1 MAMCVCIC
9 AGRGDA
15 LNRRQS
21 HVEHWPS
28 LSCRNAQLAQH
39 CREKTQS
46 FQGENDIKVTLVQ
59 SGRQYRNTSSYYT
72 LLYCAVQVMHFL
84 LNKLK
89 VYGHPVWSKSI
100 GAIFPT
106 AFAHLVSLCHIL
118 VILVIFQIFHYYY
131 ICCGRP

>member
-72 LLYCAVQVMHFL
+72 LLYCAVQVLHFL

-89 VYGHPVWSKSI
+89 VYGHLC
-100 GAIFPT
+100 GASLSVPFFQQHLPT
-106 AFAHLVSLCHIL
+106 WCLC
-118 VILVIFQIFHYYY
+118 VTFW
-131 ICCGRP
+131 